1 MAIADRQDIAMETF
15 SIRLHAR
22 WADMDQNAHL
32 ANSAFLDMAVDAR
45 MSFFSQQGFAAGEFA
60 RRRIGPVVRR
70 DEVDYLREVHLL
82 EELTVTLELAGMSD
96 NGSRFR
102 FANDFYKADGTPC
115 ARLRTE
121 GGWLDLQ
128 ARRLVVPPD
137 DVQAALGRLTRTA
150 DFAVLPPSVK

>member
-1 MAIADRQDIAMETF
+1 MKPF
-15 SIRLHAR
+15 SIKLHAR
-22 WADMDQNAHL
+22 WADMDQNAHV

-45 MSFFSQQGFAAGEFA
+45 MSFFTQHGFPASEFA

-70 DEVDYLREVHLL
+70 DEMDYLREVQLL
-82 EELTVTLELAGMSD
+82 EELSVTLELAGMAE

-102 FANDFYKADGTPC
+102 FANDFFKADGRPC
-115 ARLRTE
+115 GRLRTE

-128 ARRLVVPPD
+128 ARRLVLPPD
-137 DVQAALGRLTRTA
+137 DVMEALALLTRTA

>member
-1 MAIADRQDIAMETF
+1 MEAF

-22 WADMDQNAHL
+22 WADMDQNGHL

-45 MSFFSQQGFAAGEFA
+45 MSFFAQQGFAAAEFA
-60 RRRIGPVVRR
+60 RRRLGPVVRR
-70 DEVDYLREVHLL
+70 DEADYLREVYLL
-82 EELTVTLELAGMSD
+82 EELTVTLELDGISE

-102 FANDFYKADGTPC
+102 FASDFYKADGKPC

-128 ARRLVVPPD
+128 ARRLILPPD
-137 DVQAALGRLTRTA
+137 DVLEALGRLTRTA
-150 DFAVLPPSVK
+150 DFAVLPPGVK